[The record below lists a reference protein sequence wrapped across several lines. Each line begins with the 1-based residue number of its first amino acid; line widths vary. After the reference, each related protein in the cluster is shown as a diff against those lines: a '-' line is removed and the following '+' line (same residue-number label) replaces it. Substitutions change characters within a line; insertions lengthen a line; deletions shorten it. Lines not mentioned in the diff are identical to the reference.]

1 MTLIST
7 LESLPD
13 EVWTHLFGYL
23 STSDLCQSFYNLNTR
38 LNNVFESLEN
48 LHLTITEDKHVEHLS
63 LFFSRVYSL
72 ITIGEIEIDLNQFKH
87 VHRLTLCYPTKKLLQ
102 QLDHGV
108 LRQLEYLSIPD
119 VLYDMSFV
127 YQKIFSNAFPRLT
140 TLQSLGFE
148 TIETIGRWTQLTSL
162 RSLKIGSIDF
172 HVYKAI
178 LAACP
183 ALHDFKLRMFQS
195 YLKLSHVQVH
205 FNLRQLEIESDIAD
219 CRYNDQ
225 LTDMFLAGVPNLEEL
240 TVFRSL
246 SITKMID
253 LIPDYDWLASIIA
266 IRLPRLRYLSFYLHL
281 ELHLEFLDFIS
292 TDTRRQ
298 LRRFF
303 LNAHQSRYQARF
315 IIQ

>member
-1 MTLIST
+1 MTSIST

-13 EVWTHLFGYL
+13 EVWIHLYSYF
-23 STSDLCQSFYNLNTR
+23 SPSDFCQSFYNVNTR
-38 LNNVFESLEN
+38 LNNVLESLEN
-48 LHLTITEDKHVEHLS
+48 LHLTIAEDKHVEHLPM
-63 LFFSRVYSL
+63 FFSRIYSL
-72 ITIGEIEIDLNQFKH
+72 LTIGEIEIDFSQFQH
-87 VHRLTLCYPTKKLLQ
+87 VHRLTLRYPTKKLLQ

-108 LRQLEYLSIPD
+108 LPQLEYLSIPD
-119 VLYDMSFV
+119 VLFDMSGV

-140 TLQSLGFE
+140 TFQSLGFE
-148 TIETIGRWTQLTSL
+148 TIETIGRWTQITSI

-178 LAACP
+178 LGACP
-183 ALHDFKLRMFQS
+183 SLHDFKLRMFQS

-205 FNLRQLEIESDIAD
+205 FNLRQLEIESDITD
-219 CRYNDQ
+219 WRYNDQ
-225 LTDMFLAGVPNLEEL
+225 LTDIFLAGVPNLEEL

-246 SITKMID
+246 SITKMGD

-266 IRLPRLRYLSFYLHL
+266 LRLPRLRYLSFYLHL
-281 ELHLEFLDFIS
+281 EFHLEFLDFIS
-292 TDTRRQ
+292 TETRRE

-315 IIQ
+315 IMK